1 MLLFLT
7 LVSVGTLSCPLQG
20 QEGDAVPVIPQDP
33 LPIGTQATDDDEKND
48 ELYMAFRFDRNALR
62 AMVVPERYR
71 TVIDEMRSRDWAVRN
86 QASIRLERLEPGLEM
101 LFAILLKD
109 DLDLEQRSRVLR
121 LLTRLI
127 AEMPR
132 GAVGIRM
139 NTNFNQK
146 GVLVTAV
153 IPGLPAEK
161 FLKAGD
167 LIVAIDDA
175 PVENS
180 EDLIAIVQSRKPGD
194 RLSFVVARS
203 KRNPRGMDELGAD
216 GRPVTEQ
223 LQFVIPLGSVAELDA
238 NGSVA
243 TSTRLDERRRQK
255 IRLVQEAFGPKPVR
269 VRTPSVIIAEAPF
282 IGRSPDTHPS
292 VLWLLSLKE
301 IIDAGGDPFSDGFEK
316 RAAKFLQEMKAA
328 IADDDRTDA
337 EQRWHQR
344 SLERFTSLRDSF

>member
-1 MLLFLT
+1 
-7 LVSVGTLSCPLQG
+7 
-20 QEGDAVPVIPQDP
+20 
-33 LPIGTQATDDDEKND
+33 
-48 ELYMAFRFDRNALR
+48 
-62 AMVVPERYR
+62 
-71 TVIDEMRSRDWAVRN
+71 
-86 QASIRLERLEPGLEM
+86 
-101 LFAILLKD
+101 
-109 DLDLEQRSRVLR
+109 
-121 LLTRLI
+121 
-127 AEMPR
+127 MPR

-139 NTNFNQK
+139 NTNFNQQ

-167 LIVAIDDA
+167 LIVAIDGA
-175 PVENS
+175 QVENS

-194 RLSFVVARS
+194 RLSFVVARP

-216 GRPVTEQ
+216 GRPVTE
-223 LQFVIPLGSVAELDA
+223 LLEFVIPLGSVAELDA

-243 TSTRLDERRRQK
+243 TSTRLDEVRKRK

-292 VLWLLSLKE
+292 IIWLLSRKE
-301 IIDAGGDPFSDGFEK
+301 IADAGGDPYSDGFEK
-316 RAAKFLQEMKAA
+316 RAAKYLQDMKAA
-328 IADDDRTDA
+328 ITDDDRTDA
-337 EQRWHQR
+337 EQRWHRR